1 MENGQKKRIMLF
13 YKLEYRDTKLL
24 SHLLSSIDNPPKVL
38 VSASTVGYY
47 GRDKV
52 LKEDEQLEFSIQNER
67 TIFRFRFVSNVCL
80 EFIEIRNSI
89 GLF

>member
-1 MENGQKKRIMLF
+1 MNLAGEHVYGKWTKEKNNAILQIRIQS
-13 YKLEYRDTKLL
+13 TKLL

-52 LKEDEQLEFSIQNER
+52 LKEDEQLNFLSRTRER
-67 TIFRFRFVSNVCL
+67 FFGS
-80 EFIEIRNSI
+80 
-89 GLF
+89 GL